1 MAFRREAFDRA
12 GLWSNRVGRKKG
24 TLLGQEVREW
34 MLRAREA
41 GLHNATFEQADAT
54 SYYAAASRPRF
65 RSATNRR

>member
-1 MAFRREAFDRA
+1 LLMAKAFPA
-12 GLWSNRVGRKKG
+12 SHFVGYDYHAPSI
-24 TLLGQEVREW
+24 EVARQ
-34 MLRAREA
+34 RAREA